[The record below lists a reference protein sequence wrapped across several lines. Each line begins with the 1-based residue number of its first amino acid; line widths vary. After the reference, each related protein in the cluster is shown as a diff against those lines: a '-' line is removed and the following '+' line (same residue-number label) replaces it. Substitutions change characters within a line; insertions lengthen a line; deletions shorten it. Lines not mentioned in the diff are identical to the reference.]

1 MLKILIPVDFS
12 ENTKNVCKY
21 AVNLIN
27 TENTELHIFHILP
40 DGVMVPDSSF
50 PAGIDSDAFLNS
62 EYLEILKQTAN
73 ENMDKLLDFI
83 KQQVKNSKYPNIR
96 ISNSILSGDA
106 EWEIVN
112 ICESIDPTF
121 VIMGTQGH
129 GNKSFL
135 QGSMAKKIMKEVK
148 VPVIAV
154 PEKSKISI
162 PKNILYATNF
172 SELDYPKIILIFTLF
187 KYLDITIYVTH
198 FNTDND
204 FKTAQSKME
213 NLKEAFKAK
222 RSDGKIY
229 FNIIDSKNKSVS
241 LSTFCDQYEIDTIS
255 FISYKSNIFHYLF
268 NNEIHKKDLF
278 MLDMPMLA
286 LHE

>member
-62 EYLEILKQTAN
+62 EYLDIMRQTAN
-73 ENMDKLLDFI
+73 KNMSDLLEFVKLQL
-83 KQQVKNSKYPNIR
+83 KNSKYSKTR
-96 ISNSILSGDA
+96 ISSSILSGDA
-106 EWEIVN
+106 EWEIMN
-112 ICESIDPTF
+112 ISESFKPTF

-129 GNKSFL
+129 GNKSLL
-135 QGSMAKKIMKEVK
+135 QGSMAKKIMRKVK
-148 VPVIAV
+148 FPVIAV

-172 SELDYPKIILIFTLF
+172 HELDYAKIVLIFTLF

-198 FNTDND
+198 FNIDND
-204 FKTAQSKME
+204 FDIAQNKMD
-213 NLKEAFKAK
+213 NLKQSFKTE
-222 RSDGKIY
+222 RSDGKIH

-255 FISYKSNIFHYLF
+255 FISHKSNIFHYLF
-268 NNEIHKKDLF
+268 NNEIHKRDFF
-278 MLDMPMLA
+278 MLDLPMLA

>member
-12 ENTKNVCKY
+12 DNTKNVCKY

-27 TENTELHIFHILP
+27 TEDTDIHIFHILP

-62 EYLEILKQTAN
+62 EYLEIMRQTAN
-73 ENMDKLLDFI
+73 ENMSKLLDFV
-83 KQQVKNSKYPNIR
+83 KLLLKNSNFPNVN
-96 ISNSILSGDA
+96 ISSSILSGDA
-106 EWEIVN
+106 EWEIMN
-112 ICESIDPTF
+112 ICESFNPTF
-121 VIMGTQGH
+121 VVMGTQGH
-129 GNKSFL
+129 GNKSLL
-135 QGSMAKKIMKEVK
+135 QGSMAKKIMKKVK
-148 VPVIAV
+148 FPVIAV
-154 PEKSKISI
+154 PENSKISI

-172 SELDYPKIILIFTLF
+172 SELDYEKIILIFTLF
-187 KYLDITIYVTH
+187 HNLDITIYVTH
-198 FNTDND
+198 FNIESDYS
-204 FKTAQSKME
+204 TAQKKME
-213 NLKEAFKAK
+213 SLKQAFKKK
-222 RSDGKIY
+222 RSDGKIH
-229 FNIIDSKNKSVS
+229 FNIIDSKNKSIS
-241 LSTFCDQYEIDTIS
+241 LNTFCDQYDIDTIS